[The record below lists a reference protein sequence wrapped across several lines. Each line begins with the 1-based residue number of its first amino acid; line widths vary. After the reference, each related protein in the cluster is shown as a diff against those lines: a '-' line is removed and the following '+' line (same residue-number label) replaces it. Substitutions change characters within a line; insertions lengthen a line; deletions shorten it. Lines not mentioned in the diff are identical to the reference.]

1 MKKTRY
7 ILGNRICVIGPSNSG
22 KSTFSEKLARKL
34 NFPVLHLDQIAHIP
48 HTNWVRA
55 PRKETKK
62 KHDIFIKK
70 EKWIIDGHYKKLLP
84 QRLKRADTIVLIKTN
99 RFKCLFRFFKRS
111 RLKGNH
117 AGTLLGATKTFN
129 FNMIPLILFKQPKR
143 LKKYIKIIK
152 QHSHINVIK
161 VTSFKELDEILAQ
174 L

>member
-1 MKKTRY
+1 MQRNEY

-48 HTNWVRA
+48 HTNWVLASRE
-55 PRKETKK
+55 ETKR
-62 KHDIFIKK
+62 KHDTFIKK
-70 EKWIIDGHYKKLLP
+70 EKWIIDGQYKKLLP

-117 AGTLLGATKTFN
+117 AGALLGATKGFN
-129 FNMIPLILFKQPKR
+129 FRMIPWILFKQPKR
-143 LKKYIKIIK
+143 WKTQMKIIE
-152 QHSHINVIK
+152 QFSHINVIK
-161 VTSFKELDEILAQ
+161 VSSFRELDEILAQ